1 MAALAGAV
9 ITVSAAGTPAA
20 LGANAVGNAVLADCN
35 SHGVLTHNYTLG
47 QLRHALAIM
56 PASFKEYGNCQDVIQ
71 AAIIKVKGGHQI
83 VADSGSGGS
92 FLPTPVIVILVVLIL
107 AALTFGALA
116 VRRRR
121 TAPAGG
127 PDNGAD
133 DGPRHGPDDGDPPGE
148 TPSSPGPPPPG
159 AD

>member
-9 ITVSAAGTPAA
+9 IAVGAAGSPPA
-20 LGANAVGNAVLADCN
+20 LGASPVGNAVLADCN
-35 SHGVLTHNYTLG
+35 SHGLLTHNYTLG

-56 PASFKEYGNCQDVIQ
+56 PASFKQYGNCQDVIT
-71 AAIIKVKGGHQI
+71 AAIIKVRGGHRI
-83 VADSGSGGS
+83 VANSSSGGS

-121 TAPAGG
+121 MAPGGG
-127 PDNGAD
+127 PDD
-133 DGPRHGPDDGDPPGE
+133 DDPPAD
-148 TPSSPGPPPPG
+148 SPAPPPPPP
-159 AD
+159 AAQ